1 MDQYPKHRNRY
12 TTAVD
17 CRLLSWAFRRR
28 SRLLSLYVVADIST
42 RILMERGIKSGSQGN
57 QDDSHDRV
65 PSTSGDMRI
74 PSVPVEPLNHG
85 QRSHVTT
92 SISEVATPSPA
103 EYQNLFRRALQ
114 EPNSLSMD
122 DVQVLAA
129 SICQSAI
136 RKVNYATPAA
146 EFCVAIIEQEWG
158 EVFLEYVLMFCRE
171 LFNSRDEVLRPPDQP
186 TIRSRRWVAYVS
198 FLAELLDGLSDAQ
211 AENTARPCRTGG
223 AYATKARRMLVLATL
238 ICVSC
243 QTMLQP
249 PSLYNPTEM
258 ECLRTA
264 LITAGAALEHE
275 APERLAAVMREVQAA
290 LETQRLPIRS
300 RQVLQELME
309 LKASAWQ
316 QTPSEQTY
324 VSTATSR

>member
-1 MDQYPKHRNRY
+1 M
-12 TTAVD
+12 
-17 CRLLSWAFRRR
+17 
-28 SRLLSLYVVADIST
+28 
-42 RILMERGIKSGSQGN
+42 
-57 QDDSHDRV
+57 
-65 PSTSGDMRI
+65 
-74 PSVPVEPLNHG
+74 PVEPFNHG

-146 EFCVAIIEQEWG
+146 EFCVAIIERGERTQQEWG
-158 EVFLEYVLMFCRE
+158 EVFLENVLMFCRE
-171 LFNSRDEVLRPPDQP
+171 LFNGRDEVLRPPDQP

-211 AENTARPCRTGG
+211 AQNTARPCRTGG
-223 AYATKARRMLVLATL
+223 AYATKARSMLVLATL

-243 QTMLQP
+243 HTMLQP

-258 ECLRTA
+258 GCLRTA

-324 VSTATSR
+324 GSIATGR

>member
-1 MDQYPKHRNRY
+1 MESYKFQAKANAVAVKLDERLY
-12 TTAVD
+12 TECSLDAV
-17 CRLLSWAFRRR
+17 RR
-28 SRLLSLYVVADIST
+28 
-42 RILMERGIKSGSQGN
+42 
-57 QDDSHDRV
+57 
-65 PSTSGDMRI
+65 
-74 PSVPVEPLNHG
+74 EPLPILCGAGEVFWHY
-85 QRSHVTT
+85 QDRYKT
-92 SISEVATPSPA
+92 SYAIDKIGAFLNTYDTKESF
-103 EYQNLFRRALQ
+103 QFK
-114 EPNSLSMD
+114 
-122 DVQVLAA
+122 
-129 SICQSAI
+129 SAI

-146 EFCVAIIEQEWG
+146 EFCVAIIESFALMCPFNMQRKRGERTQQEWG